1 MRNKKYDGLI
11 GFLVGIGA
19 PLFSIAVALE
29 SFPALQEI
37 GDVTNPA
44 WRIVVMRAITFGVII
59 NAVLFFTSV
68 NSSRDSIAKGILLSC
83 IPSVIAVFYFQF
95 VLS

>member
-1 MRNKKYDGLI
+1 MRNKKFDFLI

-37 GDVTNPA
+37 GDVANPA

-59 NAVLFFTSV
+59 NAILFFTTV

-83 IPSVIAVFYFQF
+83 VPSVIAVFYFQF
-95 VLS
+95 VLG

>member
-1 MRNKKYDGLI
+1 LI

-29 SFPALQEI
+29 SFPALKEI
-37 GDVTNPA
+37 GDVANPA

-68 NSSRDSIAKGILLSC
+68 NSSRDTIAKGILFSC

-95 VLS
+95 VLG

>member
-29 SFPALQEI
+29 SFPALKEI

-68 NSSRDSIAKGILLSC
+68 NSSRDTIAKGILFSC

-95 VLS
+95 VLG

>member
-1 MRNKKYDGLI
+1 LRNKKFDILI

-19 PLFSIAVALE
+19 PLFSIAIALE

-59 NAVLFFTSV
+59 NAILFFTTV

-83 IPSVIAVFYFQF
+83 VPSVIAVFYFQF
-95 VLS
+95 VLG